1 MKANFVTKFLS
12 IIFLS
17 FLLFSV
23 GYGKISKDYYDAI
36 FDGCMEE
43 SLKISNNYDLSKK
56 YCTCTSGHFNDNYND
71 DSLIKLVESEGGSAY
86 NDVVNYVSGI
96 CNKKIGKG

>member
-1 MKANFVTKFLS
+1 MKANYVTKFLS

-23 GYGKISKDYYDAI
+23 SYGKISKDYYDAI

-43 SLKISNNYDLSKK
+43 SLKISNNYDLSKLP
-56 YCTCTSGHFNDNYND
+56 YYMPQHNTHQL
-71 DSLIKLVESEGGSAY
+71 SLLHQVQM
-86 NDVVNYVSGI
+86 
-96 CNKKIGKG
+96 